1 MYKNILIPV
10 MLDQSRNTEASLKAA
25 QALADEGAVFTVM
38 HAVVPPPVYVAD
50 LIPMDYIE
58 QQRGDMQ
65 SELDAVA
72 ATLPNCRAA
81 LINGSAGRTI
91 TQYAEDHGCDC
102 IVIASH
108 TPAMSDI
115 LLGSTANFV
124 TRHAAAAVLVV
135 R

>member
-25 QALADEGAVFTVM
+25 QALADEGAALTVM

-50 LIPMDYIE
+50 YIPMDYIE

-65 SELDAVA
+65 TELEKIA
-72 ATLPNCRAA
+72 ATLPNCRTA
-81 LINGSAGRTI
+81 LVDGSAGRAI
-91 TQYAEDHGCDC
+91 AHYAEEHGCDC
-102 IVIASH
+102 VVIASH
-108 TPAMSDI
+108 VPAMSDI
-115 LLGSTANFV
+115 LLGSTANYV
-124 TRHAAAAVLVV
+124 TRHAACAVLVV

>member
-10 MLDQSRNTEASLKAA
+10 MLDQSRNTDASLRAA
-25 QALADEGAVFTVM
+25 QALADEGAALTLM
-38 HAVVPPPVYVAD
+38 HAVVPPPTYVAD
-50 LIPMDYIE
+50 YIPMGYIN

-65 SELDAVA
+65 VELEKIA

-81 LINGSAGRTI
+81 LVDGGASRSI
-91 TQYAEDHGCDC
+91 TQYAEEHGCDC

-115 LLGSTANFV
+115 LLGSTANYV
-124 TRHAAAAVLVV
+124 TRHAKCAVHIV